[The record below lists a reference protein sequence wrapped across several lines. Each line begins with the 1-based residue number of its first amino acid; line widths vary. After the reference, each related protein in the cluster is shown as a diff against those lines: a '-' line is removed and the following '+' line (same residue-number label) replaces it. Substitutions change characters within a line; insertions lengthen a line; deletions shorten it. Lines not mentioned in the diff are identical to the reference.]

1 MPLSN
6 ASRLADFGTGIG
18 TAGAIIQ
25 VDNANQRLGVGTTAP
40 TATLGVAGIVSAT
53 AFYGDGSNLDGVAS
67 AGLGTALSEV
77 EFDPLTVIYQTS
89 DTLSVGAT
97 ITVDPPDATTKV
109 AYTQYAEIL
118 LQDDADLIVADGDD
132 FIPDILGLSTEGFS
146 FSNANGNGIFDTV
159 YTDNIENAAGRG
171 APNFPLGITVTGI
184 STLSGNV
191 SIGGTLT
198 YEDVTNIDSVGMV
211 TARTGIEV
219 LAGGINAVGVVTGT
233 SFKGDGSLLTG
244 IDATSLKDSSDN
256 IIAQATS
263 TGIGIGTVTPANL
276 LEIQGANGAGGLRLT
291 ETNHTNLNRHG
302 RIFEYAGGLYFQS
315 RNDTANGDFIFR
327 GGLDSVEKL
336 RIGSSSQIGIGGANY
351 GTSGQV
357 LTSGGA
363 SAAVQ
368 WADAASA
375 VDILATANLG
385 SDYGQNYFDYTG
397 ITNTSGYIRYA
408 MMFSGVQFVDG
419 SSQTFGFRF
428 YRGSSGQ
435 LETGGIYECTTSKKS
450 YGYNSITNES
460 NSPGNAFLLLGN
472 SNNSRQLWSGK
483 LEWANVFNPS
493 TKNAPPFA
501 RCFVDQGG
509 NSWHS
514 IGWDACRF
522 TTTNTEW
529 ISGVRLMNYGSGSNL
544 KNGRI
549 TVYGYRY

>member
-1 MPLSN
+1 M
-6 ASRLADFGTGIG
+6 SRIRAERITNKLGTG
-18 TAGAIIQ
+18 
-25 VDNANQRLGVGTTAP
+25 AP
-40 TATLGVAGIVSAT
+40 L
-53 AFYGDGSNLDGVAS
+53 F
-67 AGLGTALSEV
+67 
-77 EFDPLTVIYQTS
+77 P
-89 DTLSVGAT
+89 
-97 ITVDPPDATTKV
+97 
-109 AYTQYAEIL
+109 
-118 LQDDADLIVADGDD
+118 
-132 FIPDILGLSTEGFS
+132 
-146 FSNANGNGIFDTV
+146 NGIRVVGLTSIS
-159 YTDNIENAAGRG
+159 NIAAS
-171 APNFPLGITVTGI
+171 TG
-184 STLSGNV
+184 TFTGNV

-198 YEDVTNIDSVGMV
+198 YEDVTNVDSVGV
-211 TARTGIEV
+211 ITARTGIKV
-219 LAGGINAVGVVTGT
+219 TAGGINAVGVITAT
-233 SFKGDGSLLTG
+233 SFSGSGANLTG

-327 GGLDSVEKL
+327 GGLDGVEKL
-336 RIGSSSQIGIGGANY
+336 RIGSSSQIGIAGANY

-375 VDILATANLG
+375 VDILATADLG

-397 ITNTSGYIRYA
+397 ITNTSGYIRYG

-419 SSQTFGFRF
+419 STQTFGFRF
-428 YRGSSGQ
+428 YRGSNGT
-435 LETGGIYECTTSKKS
+435 LETGNQYESTCAKKS
-450 YGYNSITNES
+450 LGYNSITNQS
-460 NSPGNAFLLLGN
+460 NSPANAFILLGSS
-472 SNNSRQLWSGK
+472 SNARQFWSGK

-501 RCFVDQGG
+501 RCLVDQGG
-509 NSWHS
+509 TGEHS

-522 TTTNTEW
+522 TSTSTEW
-529 ISGVRLMNYGSGSNL
+529 ISGVRIFNYGSGSNL